1 MCKHFLCGYCPNELF
16 TNTKADLGPCNLIHD
31 DPLKKEYQES
41 DRYEKMG
48 YEERWIASLEDVI
61 GDVDKKIKRGHQRL
75 AMTQESEPSVQGSGP
90 RQDQIKQLSS
100 KIGLCVVLCHLFNL
114 DVIGGLQ

>member
-1 MCKHFLCGYCPNELF
+1 MIGFEEQVSLSKESLVRVH
-16 TNTKADLGPCNLIHD
+16 NLIHD

-100 KIGLCVVLCHLFNL
+100 KIGLCVVLYHLFNL